1 MIEGTLMIVKE
12 DLLKKLRSAFDLNIY
27 EVKIWTALLARG
39 TAAAGELSDISQV
52 PRSRS
57 YDVLESLEK
66 KGFVIMKLG
75 RPIRYLAV
83 KPEEIVRRMKD
94 EIQVRA
100 DNRVVFLNDVKQD
113 PVFHEIE
120 LLYKQGIQKVD
131 PSSLA
136 GSFKGRDSVYNHLRS
151 MLDKAEKSVVIVTTA
166 AGLQRK
172 IKRYKGIFQKLHD
185 QGVKIRIAAPAPEG
199 HFKGLHELKDIIQF
213 KPLESFNGR
222 FVIVDD
228 QEVLFMVSNDVDVHE
243 SYDTGVWVNT
253 PFFTKAFSNMFN
265 SYWNDIQ
272 TVKVMNKK

>member
-1 MIEGTLMIVKE
+1 VIEGTLMIVKE
-12 DLLKKLRSAFDLNIY
+12 DLLKKLRAAFDLNIY

-39 TAAAGELSDISQV
+39 MATAGELSDISQV

-66 KGFVIMKLG
+66 KSFVLMKLG

-94 EIQVRA
+94 EIQVKA
-100 DNRVVFLNDVKQD
+100 DSHVGFLEDVKQD

-131 PSSLA
+131 PYSLA
-136 GSFKGRDSVYNHLRS
+136 GSLKGRDTVYNHLRS
-151 MLDKAEKSVVIVTTA
+151 MLDKAQKSVVMVTST

-172 IKRYKGIFQKLHD
+172 IKRYKGLFQKLAD
-185 QGVKIRIAAPAPEG
+185 QGVKIRIAAPLPEG
-199 HFKGLHELKDIIQF
+199 NMKVLNEVKDVVQF
-213 KPLESFNGR
+213 KPLEGFKGR
-222 FVIVDD
+222 FVIIDD
-228 QEVLFMVSNDVDVHE
+228 QEVMFMVSDDVDVHE
-243 SYDTGVWVNT
+243 SYDTGIWVNT

-265 SYWNDIQ
+265 AFWNDLQ
-272 TVKVMNKK
+272 TVKVMKK